1 MLDGWDE
8 YFDFDKW
15 KEAFA
20 ECGLSMEF
28 YANRTRS
35 YEEIAPWSHINMLVS
50 HDFFV
55 EENKRAHAE
64 LTTPNCR
71 EKCSN
76 CGVIRNIGGDCCKKI

>member
-1 MLDGWDE
+1 M
-8 YFDFDKW
+8 
-15 KEAFA
+15 
-20 ECGLSMEF
+20 SF

-55 EENKRAHAE
+55 EENKRAHE
-64 LTTPNCR
+64 GTTTPNCR

-76 CGVIRNIGGDCCKKI
+76 CGVIKNIGGECCKKI